1 MRASVAPSIQ
11 VMFGKTAMPVV
22 AGGKVRGGQ

>member
-1 MRASVAPSIQ
+1 MNVGPTVLVIDP

-22 AGGKVRGGQ
+22 PRLATD